1 MLKILVKKQM
11 MEIFRGYFYDTKTGK
26 NRARATTIAFIVV
39 FILLVGGLLGG
50 IFTWLSTLL
59 CGPFVAIDAGWLYF
73 AFMILIA
80 TFLGAFGSIFNTYAS
95 LYLAKDND
103 LLLSLPIPVHTVM
116 AARLCTVYLMGLIY
130 SAVVIIPAAVVY
142 CATAGVTVKSVIGS
156 VFIVFL
162 ISVIVLMLS
171 CVLGYLVAVIGRRLK
186 SKSIVTVIVSIV
198 FIGAYYL
205 LCIKSR
211 AIIAELTRNADF
223 YEQKIRTSAYPLYML
238 GKAAE
243 GNPAAIL
250 IVTAAAAVLA
260 AVIYICMSKSFI
272 KTATASAALASNKN
286 KRIKTASKS
295 VNGALLGKELR
306 KFISS
311 SSYML
316 NCGLGILLLP
326 LMGVVLLIR
335 GGWIMALL
343 TSVYDETD
351 FIMVLFAV
359 GVCMLL
365 GMNDMTAAS
374 VSLEGRS
381 LWIMQMLPVDTHKML
396 MAKAAVQIILSGAA
410 SLICS
415 LCIIA
420 VVKPGLYDAVI
431 FILLVLIYT
440 VALSFFGLVLNL
452 KRPNL
457 TWTSETAPI
466 KQSLAV
472 TMALFGSW
480 LYTVI
485 TAAGF
490 YLLRE
495 YISASVY
502 MTIFSAVTAG
512 LCVVM
517 YCWLRTRGAKVFESL

>member
-142 CATAGVTVKSVIGS
+142 CATTGVTVKSVIGS

-171 CVLGYLVAVIGRRLK
+171 CVLGYLVAIIGRRLK

-260 AVIYICMSKSFI
+260 AVIYIYI
-272 KTATASAALASNKN
+272 
-286 KRIKTASKS
+286 
-295 VNGALLGKELR
+295 KEL
-306 KFISS
+306 
-311 SSYML
+311 
-316 NCGLGILLLP
+316 
-326 LMGVVLLIR
+326 
-335 GGWIMALL
+335 
-343 TSVYDETD
+343 
-351 FIMVLFAV
+351 
-359 GVCMLL
+359 
-365 GMNDMTAAS
+365 
-374 VSLEGRS
+374 
-381 LWIMQMLPVDTHKML
+381 H
-396 MAKAAVQIILSGAA
+396 
-410 SLICS
+410 
-415 LCIIA
+415 
-420 VVKPGLYDAVI
+420 
-431 FILLVLIYT
+431 
-440 VALSFFGLVLNL
+440 
-452 KRPNL
+452 
-457 TWTSETAPI
+457 
-466 KQSLAV
+466 
-472 TMALFGSW
+472 
-480 LYTVI
+480 
-485 TAAGF
+485 
-490 YLLRE
+490 
-495 YISASVY
+495 
-502 MTIFSAVTAG
+502 
-512 LCVVM
+512 
-517 YCWLRTRGAKVFESL
+517 